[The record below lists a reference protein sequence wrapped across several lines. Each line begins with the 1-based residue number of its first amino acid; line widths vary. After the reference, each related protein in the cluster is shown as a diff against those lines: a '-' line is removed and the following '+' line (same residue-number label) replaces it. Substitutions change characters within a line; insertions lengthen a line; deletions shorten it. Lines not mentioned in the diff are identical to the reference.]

1 MNIIL
6 KHYQKCL
13 ARFSALVKQDLQPRK
28 VAQAVAWGF
37 FLGII
42 PFFFALNIFLS
53 IIVSWRFKLNHVL
66 VQLVNNI
73 IYPLQ
78 LLLFVPF
85 IRIGVSWFSDK
96 EMTFSTQLILAAFRE
111 SVWGGLILLGSW
123 NLYGLLAWCIIAGPI
138 SIIGYFVGLKIFRYS
153 AQKIRKVTNTCDEV
167 LMDVPAAISSE
178 LIAFVPEDELVES
191 Y

>member
-13 ARFSALVKQDLQPRK
+13 ALVSALVKQDLQPRK

-53 IIVSWRFKLNHVL
+53 IIISWRFKLNHVL

-85 IRIGVSWFSDK
+85 IRIGVSLFSEK
-96 EMTFSTQLILAAFRE
+96 EMTFSTQLILSAFRE
-111 SVWGGLILLGSW
+111 SIWGGLILLGSW
-123 NLYGLLAWCIIAGPI
+123 NLYGLLAWVIVAGPL
-138 SIIGYFVGLKIFRYS
+138 SIMGYFVVLRICRFS
-153 AQKIRKVTNTCDEV
+153 AQKRRKVTIRCEEV
-167 LMDVPAAISSE
+167 LRNAPAAIASQPIISVVE
-178 LIAFVPEDELVES
+178 PELVES